1 MTANKSGILSRI
13 RDRFRKFL
21 GVDTLQNEYA
31 NLLDKHIQLQR
42 SYDVVSRELEEVIKT
57 NGMILNKN
65 HEIVSQFNLSTDIYP
80 RSNESWAVI
89 SIAGKPEYVR
99 FVNLSNQ
106 DMRSINAFI
115 RKFEGTNRI
124 VDSPMGY
131 FKEW

>member
-1 MTANKSGILSRI
+1 MSFNKSGLLSRI

-21 GVDTLQNEYA
+21 GIDTLQNEYA

-42 SYDVVSRELEEVIKT
+42 SYDVVSRELQEVIKT

-65 HEIVSQFNLSTDIYP
+65 HEIVSQFNLSADIYP
-80 RSNESWAVI
+80 RSNESWAII

-106 DMRSINAFI
+106 DMRSVHGFL
-115 RKFEGTNRI
+115 KQFEGTNRV

>member
-1 MTANKSGILSRI
+1 MNKSGILSRV

-21 GVDTLQNEYA
+21 GIDKLQNEYA
-31 NLLDKHIQLQR
+31 NLLDKYIQLQR
-42 SYDVVSRELEEVIKT
+42 SYDVVSRELDETIKISRT
-57 NGMILNKN
+57 VLNN
-65 HEIVSQFNLSTDIYP
+65 NREIVRQFNLSADIYP

-106 DMRSINAFI
+106 DMRSVHAFL
-115 RKFEGTNRI
+115 KQFEGTNRI